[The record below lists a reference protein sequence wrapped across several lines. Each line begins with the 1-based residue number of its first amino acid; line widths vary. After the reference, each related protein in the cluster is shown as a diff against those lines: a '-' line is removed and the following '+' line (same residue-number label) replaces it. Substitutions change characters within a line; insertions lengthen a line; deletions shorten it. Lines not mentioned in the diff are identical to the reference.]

1 MLCAIA
7 GVAPLGMAWL
17 ISNMSTPERQ
27 LAAIVIADVAG
38 YARLVEVDA
47 DGTQG
52 HFGDLAENIIKPLLK
67 QHNGR
72 LIDAK
77 DDTLLSTFT
86 SAVAAVNFA
95 VDVQRTLPI
104 HQGDWP
110 SDQRMRLRLGINL
123 GDVIVKGDSVTGD
136 GVKVAAALLE
146 LADPGGIV
154 VAGNVLEQVRRRLD
168 HVAFEDMGPREVE
181 NMPDPV
187 PVYRVLLDP
196 SVIEE
201 EADGG
206 KILTG
211 RRIALAL
218 MVLVLFAGAA
228 LWKLR
233 G

>member
-1 MLCAIA
+1 M
-7 GVAPLGMAWL
+7 PLHGWRPRDY
-17 ISNMSTPERQ
+17 NQVMSPPDRQ

-38 YARLVEVDA
+38 YTQMIDA
-47 DGTQG
+47 DEAGS
-52 HFGDLAENIIKPLLK
+52 HERFGDLTENIFKPLLK

-72 LIDAK
+72 LVETKGDA
-77 DDTLLSTFT
+77 LLSTFT

-110 SDQRMRLRLGINL
+110 NGQRMRFRLGIGL
-123 GDVIVKGDSVTGD
+123 GEIIIEGDDVHGD
-136 GVKVAAALLE
+136 GVRVANRLRE
-146 LADPGGIV
+146 LTDPGEILI
-154 VAGNVLEQVRRRLD
+154 AGSVLDQVRRRLD
-168 HVAFEDMGPREVE
+168 HVAFEDMGPGEVE
-181 NMPDPV
+181 DMPDPV
-187 PVYRVLLDP
+187 PAYRVLLDP

-206 KILTG
+206 KVFTG

-218 MVLVLFAGAA
+218 LVLVLFAGAA